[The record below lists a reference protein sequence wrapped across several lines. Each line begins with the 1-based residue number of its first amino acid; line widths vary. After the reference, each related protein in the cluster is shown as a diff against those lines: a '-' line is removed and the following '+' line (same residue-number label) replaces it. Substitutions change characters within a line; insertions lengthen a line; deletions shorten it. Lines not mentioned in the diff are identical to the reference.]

1 MNLFPR
7 IPEAPEPAEETSDTA
22 IQRRDFLKLGLAVTG
37 VFAGGT
43 LLSAVSVVDQVFA
56 SKQEFAEK
64 YPYKPHYS
72 MVIQQ
77 DNCIDCERCLEACR
91 LTNNVPEY
99 GYRTRILEQVK
110 PDAIGRKT
118 EFIPVI
124 CNHCNNPACVR
135 ACPTKATY
143 KNQQNGI
150 VMVDQDKCIGCKTC
164 MTACPCND
172 RYYNEETKSVD
183 KCDFC
188 YNSRLSKGETTTA
201 CAAACPA
208 NVRIFGDLSDPGSD
222 VYKRVHDLE
231 ITVWVLRPETGI
243 KPNVFYT
250 SG

>member
-1 MNLFPR
+1 MSMFPR
-7 IPEAPEPAEETSDTA
+7 IPEAPEPAEETSATA
-22 IQRRDFLKLGLAVTG
+22 IQRRDFLKLGLAITG

-56 SKQEFAEK
+56 SKQDFAEK

-91 LTNNVPEY
+91 QTNNVPEY

-118 EFIPVI
+118 EFIPVL

-135 ACPTKATY
+135 ACPTHATY
-143 KNQQNGI
+143 KNQENGI
-150 VMVDQDKCIGCKTC
+150 VMVDKDKCIGCKTC
-164 MTACPCND
+164 MSACPCND

-183 KCDFC
+183 KCNFC
-188 YNSRLSKGETTTA
+188 YDTRLSKGETLTA

-231 ITVWVLRPETGI
+231 TTVWVLRPETGT